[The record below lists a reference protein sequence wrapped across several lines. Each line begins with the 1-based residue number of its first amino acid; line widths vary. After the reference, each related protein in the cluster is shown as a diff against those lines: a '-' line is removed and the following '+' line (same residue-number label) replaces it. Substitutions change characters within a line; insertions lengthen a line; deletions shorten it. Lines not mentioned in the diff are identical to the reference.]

1 MSNTLAPLHLAQRIR
16 ELERQHGATG
26 LMEKAGLAAAEL
38 ARELIGTGTRIL
50 VLAGPGNNGGD
61 ALVAA
66 RRLKNWWY
74 EVCVVFTGERSKL
87 PPDAAAAFDA
97 WQAAGGVI
105 ATEIPDPCFNLVH
118 FDLVIDGLFGIG
130 LTRPLDGRYP
140 ELIAQINA
148 LTAPILALDV
158 PSGLDA
164 DTGRALGAAVRARH
178 TITFLGLKPGLF
190 TLDGPDHAG
199 EVRLAGLGVIASPA
213 PSSASGWLID
223 TPPALPPP
231 RRKNSHKGSF
241 GSVGIVGGAETMVG
255 AALLAARAAL
265 LMGSGRVYAGL
276 LAQHAPAVD
285 MLQPELMLRDAA
297 NLLELDGLDVLIAGP
312 GLGRSPAARSLLA
325 QTLRHPAALVLD
337 ADALNLLASGPELR
351 AGLNQRRPGLTVITP
366 HPGEAATL
374 LAADTPSIQSDRIAA
389 ALELAKTYSAITVLK
404 GCGSIVATPDG
415 RWFVNASGNPGM
427 AGAGMGD
434 TLAGIVGG
442 LIAQGMDV
450 ETATLL
456 GVYLHGAAA
465 DNLVTAGCGPLGL
478 TASEVALSARD
489 QLNEWINES

>member
-1 MSNTLAPLHLAQRIR
+1 MSNTLAPLYLTQRIR
-16 ELERQHGATG
+16 ELERQHAASG

-38 ARELIGTGTRIL
+38 ARELIGNGTRIL

-66 RRLKNWWY
+66 RWLKNWWY
-74 EVCVVFTGERSKL
+74 DVCVVFTGERSKL

-105 ATEIPDPCFNLVH
+105 ATGIPDPCFNLVH

-164 DTGRALGAAVRARH
+164 DTGRMLGAAVRARH

-190 TLDGPDHAG
+190 TQDGPDHAG
-199 EVRLAGLGVIASPA
+199 EVRLADLGVIAS
-213 PSSASGWLID
+213 SADGWLID

-241 GSVGIVGGAETMVG
+241 GSGGVLGGAETMVG

-285 MLQPELMLRDAA
+285 MLQPELMLRDAS
-297 NLLELDGLDVLIAGP
+297 NLLDLDGLDVLIAGP
-312 GLGRSPAARSLLA
+312 GLGRSPAARSLLDRA
-325 QTLRHPAALVLD
+325 LRHPAALVLD

-351 AGLNQRRPGLTVITP
+351 ASLNQRRPGLTVITP

-374 LAADTPSIQSDRIAA
+374 LATDTPSIQSDRIAA

-404 GCGSIVATPDG
+404 GCGSIVATPRG
-415 RWFVNASGNPGM
+415 RWFFNASGNPGM

-434 TLAGIVGG
+434 TLAGIIGG
-442 LIAQGMDV
+442 LIAQHMDV

-456 GVYLHGAAA
+456 GVYLHGVAA